1 MTQKEKEHHITL
13 FQEEVNSLLDLKEIC
28 VFENGTEKIF
38 IKIEDNKENRLRQNI
53 LDRYDNIE
61 YWDNEVVEDD

>member
-1 MTQKEKEHHITL
+1 MTQKEKEYHITL

>member
-1 MTQKEKEHHITL
+1 MTQKEKEYHITL

-53 LDRYDNIE
+53 LDRYDNEE
-61 YWDNEVVEDD
+61 YWDYDVVEDD